1 MRHNINYQDFAF
13 TNLEIA
19 NKGLLNYWVI
29 TRLLPNMQRINIA
42 SFRSRSHAEV
52 YLRKLRHLIPDAD
65 FVMIFDCQRE

>member
-19 NKGLLNYWVI
+19 NKGLLNSWVI
-29 TRLLPNMQRINIA
+29 TRLLPNMQRINVA

-52 YLRKLRHLIPDAD
+52 YLRNLRQLIPDAD